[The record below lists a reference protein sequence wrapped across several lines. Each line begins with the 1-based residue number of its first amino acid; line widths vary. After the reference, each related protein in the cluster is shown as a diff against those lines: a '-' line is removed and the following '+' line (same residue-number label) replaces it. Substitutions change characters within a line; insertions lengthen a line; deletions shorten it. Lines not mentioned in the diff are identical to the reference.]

1 MLKPVIMIGC
11 GGSGQKAVRYVRDAV
26 RRRLLH
32 AGWDGDFPKAWQFIG
47 IDTLTTQEDPSI
59 PFMPATDYLSVSL
72 QYQTFKALDDALGA
86 KFPKGSAGY
95 REMMGWR
102 PNPSQVMVPL
112 TAGAGQLRAVGRA
125 AGVLALQK
133 DVQQRIIKAFSDC
146 AAGGPQLGE
155 VSQRLGV
162 NVPPGTLTPPPI
174 TLIVGSLAG
183 GTGAGIMLDVID
195 LVRRTHDNGQFPV
208 LVGFTPDIFGSVQTD
223 MMAANS
229 AAFMAELM
237 SAYWDNENADDALV
251 PAAVN
256 VHTRGPHSV
265 FIIGR
270 KNMDGLDLLDSK
282 NVYRAVG
289 EALAA
294 VTTSAKV
301 QTDFHNFVTVNW
313 ATFAPQNAGGY
324 GFNNERLN
332 GLASSFGSTTL
343 SIGRDRFRD
352 YVQKLLHRSIVEFLA
367 NGFEQAAV
375 SELGE
380 GAAKS
385 MAADAKVAELAR
397 RHRDEFI
404 SSCGLQ
410 ERAASNQVSDIFVSN
425 DLMKAEY
432 QQIANQIKS
441 GFPAGV
447 QQSPAAW
454 AQLINAQVQQ
464 ASAASVK
471 RADNDTLV
479 RRTEWGSDVYRQVL
493 TAITEFAARLSIPV
507 VLNLIEFA
515 RAEVLEVS
523 SEMRL
528 EASKA
533 RASAEQTREKSRTHL
548 SSDTKGSIAAT
559 AGPVQE
565 TINDVSRTLAWEW
578 TARVRDQVAVAL
590 EAVGSGMLN
599 SIEAGLRQALGNIN
613 QLVVPQ
619 DGKAAVISSWPINDG
634 SVPASFAPSPV
645 EFYLENHTSWPD
657 RAKELL
663 ERSLGEGR
671 ELLPVEPLH
680 AARTLIIRGGYD
692 RGRDQL
698 VTPLVWA
705 QTVGDSAP
713 KWAVGDAATV
723 SVDDTME
730 KIETRIDAWLSRPST
745 EISSFLNEG
754 LRQYLQVRNERTGVP
769 ISDHSQRL
777 SAYRQRLQEA
787 LNQSRPLLEL
797 DRTMYATVHD
807 QDMVTE
813 LNVQG
818 FPFGEGHP
826 AREITK
832 EVIQGFLK
840 TANDVDWI
848 FTSSESESVLI
859 SSFLKYPVNPSV
871 ISSFTQPFASAL
883 GKVGDEAK
891 LRSSFWLWRRARILE
906 NFIPL
911 PDDLRLAAIRGF
923 AVARSLGYMTADP
936 EATNTIVGIEG
947 VHSFPKWLLT
957 ATNQANILPA
967 LLESMILVFAETPTR
982 GKAAFDAY
990 RTMIELGSGG
1000 QTQTEF
1006 TARGD
1011 LKDYLLEG
1019 RLSRTPLDNRRADAL
1034 KAAHT
1039 VDERCNEIV
1048 KYLSANLDRFED
1060 LRNQPLGNAHWRN
1073 NVGSIDPV
1081 DTISLEL
1088 LKDLIK
1094 GYAEVRKAVIQ
1105 TSQGAAPIA

>member
-1 MLKPVIMIGC
+1 MIGC

-26 RRRLLH
+26 RRRLFH

-59 PFMPATDYLSVSL
+59 PFLPATDYLSVSL
-72 QYQTFKALDDALGA
+72 KYKTFKALDDALGA
-86 KFPKGSAGY
+86 KFPIGSDGY

-112 TAGAGQLRAVGRA
+112 ADGAGQLRAVGRA
-125 AGVLALQK
+125 AGVLALQR
-133 DVQQRIIKAFSDC
+133 DVQQRIIKAFSEC

-155 VSQRLGV
+155 VSQHLGV
-162 NVPPGTLTPPPI
+162 DVPPGTDTPAPI

-183 GTGAGIMLDVID
+183 GTGAGIMLDVVD

-208 LVGFTPDIFGSVQTD
+208 LVGFTPDIFGNVQTD

-251 PAAVN
+251 PATVN
-256 VHTRGPHSV
+256 VHTRGPQSV

-301 QTDFHNFVTVNW
+301 QTEFHNFVTVNW
-313 ATFAPQNAGGY
+313 PTYAPENQGGY
-324 GFNNERLN
+324 GFHSERMK

-352 YVQKLLHRSIVEFLA
+352 YLQKLLHRSIVEFLA

-380 GAAKS
+380 AAAKS
-385 MAADAKVAELAR
+385 MAGDAKVAELAR

-404 SSCGLQ
+404 SACGLQ

-432 QQIANQIKS
+432 QQIVNQIKS

-454 AQLINAQVQQ
+454 SQLINAQVQQ

-471 RADNDTLV
+471 RADSETMV

-493 TAITEFAARLSIPV
+493 TAITEFSARLSIPV

-548 SSDTKGSIAAT
+548 SGDTKGSIAAT

-565 TINDVSRTLAWEW
+565 TINDVSRTIAWEW

-590 EAVGSGMLN
+590 EAVGAGMLN

-613 QLVVPQ
+613 QAVMPQ
-619 DGKAAVISSWPINDG
+619 DGKAAVVSSWPINDG

-645 EFYLENHTSWPD
+645 EFYLEEYTAWPD

-671 ELLPVEPLH
+671 ELLPIEPLH

-698 VTPLVWA
+698 VTPFVWA
-705 QTVGDSAP
+705 DTVGDTSP
-713 KWAVGDAATV
+713 RWAVGQAATV
-723 SVDDTME
+723 SVDDTAE
-730 KIETRIDAWLSRPST
+730 KIEARIDAWLSRPST
-745 EISSFLNEG
+745 EISNFLNEG
-754 LRQYLQVRNERTGVP
+754 LRQYLQIRNERTGVP
-769 ISDHSQRL
+769 ISDHPQRL

-787 LNQSRPLLEL
+787 LNQSRPLMEL
-797 DRTMYATVHD
+797 DQNMYATVHD
-807 QDMVTE
+807 KDIKTV

-826 AREITK
+826 ARVITK
-832 EVIQGFLK
+832 EVIQSFLK
-840 TANDVDWI
+840 TPDDVDWI
-848 FTSSESESVLI
+848 FSNSESESVLI
-859 SSFLKYPVNPSV
+859 SSFLKFPVNPSV
-871 ISSFTQPFASAL
+871 VSSFTQPFAAAI
-883 GKVGDEAK
+883 GRVGSEAK

-923 AVARSLGYMTADP
+923 AVARSLGYMTSDP
-936 EATNTIVGIEG
+936 EITNQIVGEEDTY
-947 VHSFPKWLLT
+947 SFPRWLLT
-957 ATNQANILPA
+957 ATNQANMLPA
-967 LLESMILVFAETPTR
+967 LLESMILTFAETPTR
-982 GKAAFDAY
+982 GKAAFEAY
-990 RTMIELGSGG
+990 KAMIDLGYGG

-1011 LKDYLLEG
+1011 LKEYLLSG
-1019 RLSRTPLDNRRADAL
+1019 RLLRRPIDSRRAEILQRAS
-1034 KAAHT
+1034 T
-1039 VDERCNEIV
+1039 TEERCNEVI
-1048 KYLSANLDRFED
+1048 KYLDANIERFEKLD
-1060 LRNQPLGNAHWRN
+1060 KKPMEPTHWRN
-1073 NVGSIDPV
+1073 DVGSVDPV
-1081 DTISLEL
+1081 DTISLEILEDL
-1088 LKDLIK
+1088 LKGYRQVK
-1094 GYAEVRKAVIQ
+1094 GAILKVVEDSDVV
-1105 TSQGAAPIA
+1105 S